1 MNRILAATT
10 EGIYQWPD
18 GTRSL
23 NGAETNALALADD
36 VRYAVAKPATI
47 FRDDGEGWREVAS
60 VRDVRANCLIPSRAG
75 LFVGTSEAH
84 LLKQDGG
91 RFLPLDTFE
100 SAPGRDE
107 WFTPWGGPPDVRSL
121 AETERGTL
129 YCNVHVGGILRSQDG
144 GSTWVPTIDV
154 RSDVHEVTTAVEK
167 VFAATAWGLATS
179 LDEGASWEFDDQGLH
194 ATYAR
199 SVAVAGDVV
208 VMSASSGPR
217 GDASALYRRP
227 LNDPGAFKRS
237 GGELP
242 EWFSDHIDTG
252 CLSGLGENV
261 AFGTEGGELF
271 LSDDSGVT
279 FTRVAENLAPV
290 RWVELV

>member
-1 MNRILAATT
+1 MTRILAATT

-23 NGAETNALALADD
+23 NGTETNALALADD

-47 FRDDGEGWREVAS
+47 VLDDGEGWREFAS
-60 VRDVRANCLIPSRAG
+60 VRDVRANCLIPARTG

-84 LLKQDGG
+84 LLKEEGG
-91 RFLPLDTFE
+91 RFLSLDTFE

-121 AETERGTL
+121 AEDERGTL
-129 YCNVHVGGILRSQDG
+129 YSNVHVGGILRSEDG
-144 GSTWVPTIDV
+144 GSTWAATIDI
-154 RSDVHEVTTAVEK
+154 RSDVHEVTTAAEK
-167 VFAATAWGLATS
+167 ILAATAWGLATS

-199 SVAVAGDVV
+199 AVAVAGDVV

-227 LNDPGAFKRS
+227 LNEPGAFMRS

-242 EWFSDHIDTG
+242 EWFPDNIDTG
-252 CLSGLGENV
+252 CLSALDESV
-261 AFGTEGGELF
+261 AFGTQGGELF
-271 LSDDSGVT
+271 LSDDSGET
-279 FTRVAENLAPV
+279 FTRVAENIAPV

>member
-1 MNRILAATT
+1 MTRILAATT

-23 NGAETNALALADD
+23 DGTETNTLALADD
-36 VRYAVAKPATI
+36 LRYAVAKPATI
-47 FRDDGEGWREVAS
+47 LRDDGEGWREFAS
-60 VRDVRANCLIPSRAG
+60 LGDVRANCLIHARTG
-75 LFVGTSEAH
+75 LFVGTSKAH
-84 LLKQDGG
+84 LLKEDGG
-91 RFLPLDTFE
+91 GFIPVDTFD
-100 SAPGRDE
+100 SAPGRGE

-121 AETERGTL
+121 AEDERGAL
-129 YCNVHVGGILRSQDG
+129 YCNVHVGGILRSTDG
-144 GSTWVPTIDV
+144 GSTWSPTIDV
-154 RSDVHEVTTAVEK
+154 RSDVHEVTTAGERV
-167 VFAATAWGLATS
+167 VAATAWGLAIS
-179 LDEGASWEFDDQGLH
+179 FDGGASWEFDDQGLH
-194 ATYAR
+194 ASYAR
-199 SVAVAGDVV
+199 AVAVAGDVV

-227 LNDPGAFKRS
+227 LNEPGAFVRS

-242 EWFSDHIDTG
+242 EWFPDNIDTG
-252 CLSGLGENV
+252 CLSALDESV

-271 LSDDSGVT
+271 LSDDSGET

>member
-1 MNRILAATT
+1 MTRILAATT

-23 NGAETNALALADD
+23 DGTETNALALADD
-36 VRYAVAKPATI
+36 LCYAVAEPATI
-47 FRDDGEGWREVAS
+47 LRDDGEGWREFAS
-60 VRDVRANCLIPSRAG
+60 VRDVRANCLIHASTG

-84 LLKQDGG
+84 LFKEDGG
-91 RFLPLDTFE
+91 RFQAVDTFE
-100 SAPGRDE
+100 SAPSRDE

-121 AETERGTL
+121 AEDERGTL
-129 YCNVHVGGILRSQDG
+129 YCNVHVGGILRSKDG
-144 GSTWVPTIDV
+144 GSTWSPTIDV
-154 RSDVHEVTTAVEK
+154 RSDVHEVTTAGER
-167 VFAATAWGLATS
+167 VFAATAWGLAAS
-179 LDEGASWEFDDQGLH
+179 FDEGASWEFDDRGLH

-199 SVAVAGDVV
+199 AVAVAGDVV

-217 GDASALYRRP
+217 GDASGLYRRP
-227 LNDPGAFKRS
+227 LTEPGAFVRS

-242 EWFSDHIDTG
+242 EWFSDNIDTG
-252 CLSGLGENV
+252 CLSGSDEGV
-261 AFGTEGGELF
+261 AFGTESGELF
-271 LSDDSGVT
+271 FSDDSGET

>member
-1 MNRILAATT
+1 
-10 EGIYQWPD
+10 
-18 GTRSL
+18 
-23 NGAETNALALADD
+23 
-36 VRYAVAKPATI
+36 
-47 FRDDGEGWREVAS
+47 
-60 VRDVRANCLIPSRAG
+60 
-75 LFVGTSEAH
+75 
-84 LLKQDGG
+84 
-91 RFLPLDTFE
+91 
-100 SAPGRDE
+100 
-107 WFTPWGGPPDVRSL
+107 
-121 AETERGTL
+121 
-129 YCNVHVGGILRSQDG
+129 VGGILRSQDG

-179 LDEGASWEFDDQGLH
+179 LDEGVSWEFDDQGLH

-242 EWFSDHIDTG
+242 EWFSDNIDTG